1 MTDDTTTPL
10 LAVEGLSVE
19 FTAGD
24 SWLRVLDDVSFT
36 IRRRQVLGLVGESG
50 SGKTVAS
57 LAVMGLTDP
66 VASRRLGR
74 VMFDGRNLAELGEP
88 ALRDIRGRDIGMIFQ
103 EPSRSLNPAYT
114 VGDQISEVLRRHR
127 PGISRAD
134 AWKEAVAALDMVEL
148 PGAADRAHE
157 YPYEFSGGMAQRAMI
172 AMALV
177 CRPKLLIAD
186 EPTTALDA
194 TIQQQILRLILSLR
208 DELDLG
214 VLLITHDLG
223 VVAETCDDV
232 NVMYAGQIVESA
244 RAADLFARPKHPYA
258 EGLIGAI
265 PRGKA
270 SVDELAAIPGRV
282 PPPGSWPLGC
292 RFANRCPYAVDAC
305 REKPIDLFPTPRGDV
320 RCIRHDELELEGADF
335 AALAVGARGA
345 SSARGSGELLVE
357 AAGLGKTYPG
367 PPSKR
372 LFQRRP
378 RKRVVS
384 DVDLR
389 MNAGETTAIV
399 GESGA
404 GKSTLGRL
412 LLRLEQPDTGSLRF
426 ADTDVLAL
434 GAGALREWRPHAQ
447 MIFQD
452 PFNSLNPRRTV
463 GASVAEPLLV
473 HGLASPAA
481 ARARVHELFEQ
492 VGLDPATAGRYPRDF
507 SGGQLQRISIARAL
521 STEPRL
527 LVCDEP
533 VAALDTSVSAQVLKL
548 LVELQRTRDLAMA
561 FITHDLTIVPLV
573 AHRVVVMRG
582 GRVVEAGT
590 VAEVFDTPQS
600 EYTEQLLAAI
610 PGLARPGG
618 AATGQGGIR

>member
-1 MTDDTTTPL
+1 MTLAHEEPL
-10 LAVEGLSVE
+10 LSVNGLSVE
-19 FTAGD
+19 FKKD
-24 SWLRVLDDVSFT
+24 DDWVRVLDDVSFSL
-36 IRRRQVLGLVGESG
+36 RRREVLGLVGESG
-50 SGKTVAS
+50 SGKTITS
-57 LAVMGLTDP
+57 LAVMGLTDST
-66 VASRRLGR
+66 VSRRTGSIL
-74 VMFDGRNLAELGEP
+74 FDGRDLGGMTENQ
-88 ALRDIRGRDIGMIFQ
+88 LRDVRGRDIGMIFQ

-114 VGDQISEVLRRHR
+114 VGDQIAEVLRRHR
-127 PGISRAD
+127 RGISRAD

-148 PGAADRAHE
+148 PNARDRARE

-194 TIQQQILRLILSLR
+194 TIQQQILNLILAMR

-223 VVAETCDDV
+223 VIAETCDSV
-232 NVMYAGQIVESA
+232 NVMYAGQVVESA
-244 RAADLFARPKHPYA
+244 GTPDLFDKPLMPYT

-265 PRGKA
+265 PRGKS
-270 SVDELAAIPGRV
+270 SVDDLLVIPGRV
-282 PPPGSWPLGC
+282 PAPGSWPVGC
-292 RFANRCPYAVDAC
+292 RFQNRCAYVTDAC
-305 REKPIDLFPTPRGDV
+305 RQRPIPLELTSSGAV
-320 RCIRHDELELEGADF
+320 RCIRHDELEL
-335 AALAVGARGA
+335 RGTEF
-345 SSARGSGELLVE
+345 GELPVAVDG
-357 AAGLGKTYPG
+357 AAGLTEPGDVLVRATGLSKTYPG

-372 LFQRRP
+372 LFGRRE
-378 RKRVVS
+378 RKHVVQHL
-384 DVDLR
+384 DLELR
-389 MNAGETTAIV
+389 AGQTTAIV

-404 GKSTLGRL
+404 GKSTAGRL
-412 LLRLEQPDTGSLRF
+412 LLRLEQPDAGALRWE
-426 ADTDVLAL
+426 DTDVLGL
-434 GAGALREWRPHAQ
+434 GADALRRWRSQAQ

-463 GASVAEPLLV
+463 GASVEEPLLV
-473 HGLASPAA
+473 HGVMNAA
-481 ARARVHELFEQ
+481 ERRARVESLFEQ
-492 VGLDPATAGRYPRDF
+492 VGLDPAASTRFPRNF

-548 LVELQRTRDLAMA
+548 LVDLQRERNLAMV
-561 FITHDLTIVPLV
+561 FITHDLTLVPLI

-582 GRVVEAGT
+582 GKVVESGT
-590 VAEVFDTPQS
+590 VERVFERPES

-610 PGLARPGG
+610 PGLDRSSGR
-618 AATGQGGIR
+618 T